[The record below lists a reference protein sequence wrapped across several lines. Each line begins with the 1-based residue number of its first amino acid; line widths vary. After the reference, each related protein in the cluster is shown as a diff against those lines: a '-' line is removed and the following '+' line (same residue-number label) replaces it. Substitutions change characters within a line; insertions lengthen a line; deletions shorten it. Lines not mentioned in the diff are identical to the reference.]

1 MADHLLRLEL
11 EDNEASQV
19 HINHSFPDDQLL
31 VVSLG
36 DWTPWYADI
45 VNYLVAKIIPLDLT
59 SKQKK
64 RFFTKLRHYF

>member
-1 MADHLLRLEL
+1 MADHLSRLEL

-19 HINHSFPDDQLL
+19 HINHSFSDDQLL

-36 DWTPWYADI
+36 DWTPWSADI
-45 VNYLVAKIIPLDLT
+45 VNYLVAKIIPSDLT

-64 RFFTKLRHYF
+64 RFFNN